1 MRHIALEAGRQNAA
15 HHAVPLHF
23 LRIVQFVPSGNASG
37 VEVAQPLD
45 VLLHGAYQGSLHDL
59 HVINVIK
66 QLHARR
72 VHRFHHAHSP
82 CGVVAHIVFV
92 IHLVIEKLQGAEITR
107 EAAREG
113 ADVIINYNSHRAAA
127 EAVLLE
133 VQRLG
138 RRGIL
143 CQADVGVKAE
153 TDALVAAGLKAFGKI
168 DVLVNNAGI
177 ALWKPFLELDESNWD
192 RTLQTNL
199 KSVFLCSQAVARHLV
214 GRKSP
219 GSIVNISSIA
229 AAGALDCLVPYC
241 ASKGGM
247 LLITKAMA
255 TELAPYNI
263 RVNSVA
269 PGTIDIARNRQT
281 DPNYPDDW
289 LPFIP
294 MGRVGVPSD
303 MAKPVIFLAS
313 DEAAYV
319 TGQTFWVDG
328 GETSYVPMPRA
339 DFAR

>member
-1 MRHIALEAGRQNAA
+1 MKLKDRVVLVTG
-15 HHAVPLHF
+15 
-23 LRIVQFVPSGNASG
+23 ASLG
-37 VEVAQPLD
+37 L
-45 VLLHGAYQGSLHDL
+45 
-59 HVINVIK
+59 
-66 QLHARR
+66 
-72 VHRFHHAHSP
+72 
-82 CGVVAHIVFV
+82 
-92 IHLVIEKLQGAEITR
+92 GAEIAI

-113 ADVIINYNSHRAAA
+113 ADVIINYHSHRAAA
-127 EAVLLE
+127 EEVLLE
-133 VQRLG
+133 VQRQG
-138 RRGIL
+138 RRGIVF
-143 CQADVGVKAE
+143 QANVGVKAE
-153 TDALVAAGLKAFGKI
+153 VEALVAAGLEAFGKI

-177 ALWKPFLELDESNWD
+177 ALWKPFLELDEANWD

-214 GRKSP
+214 ARKSP

-263 RVNSVA
+263 RVNSLA
-269 PGTIDIARNRQT
+269 PGTIDITRNRNT
-281 DPNYPDDW
+281 DPNYPGDW

-294 MGRVGVPSD
+294 MGRVGVPAD
-303 MAKPVIFLAS
+303 VAKPVIFLAS

-319 TGQTFWVDG
+319 TGQTFWADG

>member
-1 MRHIALEAGRQNAA
+1 MKLKDRVVLVTG
-15 HHAVPLHF
+15 
-23 LRIVQFVPSGNASG
+23 ASIG
-37 VEVAQPLD
+37 L
-45 VLLHGAYQGSLHDL
+45 
-59 HVINVIK
+59 
-66 QLHARR
+66 
-72 VHRFHHAHSP
+72 
-82 CGVVAHIVFV
+82 
-92 IHLVIEKLQGAEITR
+92 GAEIAL

-113 ADVIINYNSHRAAA
+113 ADVVVNYHSHRVDA
-127 EAVLLE
+127 EQVLRE
-133 VQRLG
+133 VQSLG
-138 RRGIL
+138 RRGIVF
-143 CQADVGVKAE
+143 QANVGIKAE
-153 TDALVAAGLKAFGKI
+153 VDALVAAGIEALGRI

-177 ALWKPFLELDESNWD
+177 ALWD

-214 GRKSP
+214 ARKCR

-281 DPNYPDDW
+281 DPNYPGDW

-294 MGRVGVPSD
+294 MGRVGLPSD
-303 MAKPVIFLAS
+303 VAKPVIFLAS

-319 TGQTFWVDG
+319 TGQTFWADG

-339 DFAR
+339 DFARK

>member
-1 MRHIALEAGRQNAA
+1 MK
-15 HHAVPLHF
+15 
-23 LRIVQFVPSGNASG
+23 LRDRV
-37 VEVAQPLD
+37 
-45 VLLHGAYQGSLHDL
+45 VLVTGGSLGL
-59 HVINVIK
+59 
-66 QLHARR
+66 
-72 VHRFHHAHSP
+72 
-82 CGVVAHIVFV
+82 
-92 IHLVIEKLQGAEITR
+92 GAEISI

-113 ADVIINYNSHRAAA
+113 ADVIINYHSHRAAA
-127 EAVLLE
+127 ESVLLE

-138 RRGIL
+138 RRGIVFP
-143 CQADVGVKAE
+143 ADVGVKAE
-153 TDALVAAGLKAFGKI
+153 VEALVAAGLEAFGKI

-177 ALWKPFLELDESNWD
+177 ALWKPFLELDENNWD
-192 RTLQTNL
+192 STLRTNL

-214 GRKSP
+214 ARKSP

-229 AAGALDCLVPYC
+229 AAGSLDCLVPYC

-255 TELAPYNI
+255 VELAPYKI

-269 PGTIDIARNRQT
+269 PGTIDIARNRET
-281 DPNYPDDW
+281 DPRYPDDW

-294 MGRVGVPSD
+294 MGRVGVPAD
-303 MAKPVIFLAS
+303 VAKPVIFLAS